1 MYRFLA
7 TPRWL
12 VAHLVVVA
20 IVAVFISLGSWQL
33 RRLDERRA
41 ANAQL
46 ELRLANPEMPL
57 PDLVDGIGGPSD
69 GEALAYRRVIASG
82 IYDTSHE
89 VLARSRVY
97 EGQNGFHVLTPLVTG
112 DGRAV
117 MVNRGWVP
125 LQWDQPP
132 VDGALPPDG
141 EVVLAGVIRASE
153 SRSGLGPSDP
163 AEGPLERMYWID
175 ITRLQAQVPYTLY
188 PVYVQLL
195 EQQPPQSGPLP
206 VPAPLPEL
214 DEGPHLSYAIQW
226 FSFTVIALVGYGA
239 LIRTSARRGESRRA
253 SPVDSVGGDNP

>member
-12 VAHLVVVA
+12 IAHLVVVA

-46 ELRLANPEMPL
+46 ELRLADPAKALTE
-57 PDLVDGIGGPSD
+57 LVDGIDDPSD
-69 GEALAYRRVIASG
+69 GGTLAYRRVTVSG
-82 IYDTSHE
+82 IYDPDHE

-97 EGQNGFHVLTPLVTG
+97 EGQSGFHLLTPLITG

-117 MVNRGWVP
+117 LVNRGWVP
-125 LQWDQPP
+125 LEWDQPP
-132 VDGALPPDG
+132 VEGALPPNG
-141 EVVLAGVIRASE
+141 EVLLAGVIRASE
-153 SRSGLGPSDP
+153 SRSGLGPADP
-163 AEGPLERMYWID
+163 TEGPLQRLYWID
-175 ITRLQAQVPYTLY
+175 LTRLQSQLPYPLY
-188 PVYVQLL
+188 PVYLQLL
-195 EQQPPQSGPLP
+195 EQQPAQRGSLP

-214 DEGPHLSYAIQW
+214 TEGPHLSYAIQW

-253 SPVDSVGGDNP
+253 LPYTEQGAP